1 MVANIFAKRGQGDVL
16 LVRSRVKPWPREVCS
31 ISTHPG
37 YYLSTL
43 DDGREWGCPSAD
55 KALKTQ
61 MTKLEE
67 FNMMRGTRHNG
78 RSGSHGVYNPKHND
92 REFDHDKAV
101 DINSEM
107 TPNNIYWNCFQGF
120 TFHKD
125 RGADWMPFKD
135 VELLYYKNE
144 FSDWLDAQNE
154 RHIKGGHRD
163 RVKSMEKIIENKRW
177 CPEETIYQI
186 GNIGGTID
194 YNDLAIIVA
203 ETMQKI
209 DERFGDYLCT
219 LDWGLHVDEATPH
232 IHERHVFFAP
242 DEYGFKMPQ
251 QEEACRKM
259 GLELPCSEKER
270 GRFNNRKMT
279 FDSICRDIFL
289 ETCKAHGLEMEVEP
303 IYGGKKY
310 QEKTEF
316 INSQINMKNQNLSI
330 ENGKLLFENSSL
342 IDQKMTLT
350 NEIDALDD
358 EKIRKEIELADVDTF
373 ISDAT
378 EIAYDKACEIMIDEI
393 AESMRKE
400 SAKEISKMKT
410 EITESTDL
418 KIKLIGGFALEQLT
432 KLQKKIS
439 EIKIRVVSS
448 IKRSFSVSAKKEQLL
463 RKIED
468 AARPSLMEILNKKK
482 EAIAHENK
490 ERFMDAPSRKKNYEH
505 SL

>member
-1 MVANIFAKRGQGDVL
+1 
-16 LVRSRVKPWPREVCS
+16 
-31 ISTHPG
+31 
-37 YYLSTL
+37 
-43 DDGREWGCPSAD
+43 
-55 KALKTQ
+55 
-61 MTKLEE
+61 
-67 FNMMRGTRHNG
+67 MMRGTRHNG

-135 VELLYYKNE
+135 VELLYYKKE

-163 RVKSMEKIIENKRW
+163 RVKTMEKIIENKRW

-186 GNIGGTID
+186 GNINGTID
-194 YNDLAIIVA
+194 YNDLAMIVA

-209 DERFGDYLCT
+209 DERFGEYVCT

-242 DEYGFKMPQ
+242 DEYGFRMPQ

-259 GLELPCSEKER
+259 GLKLPCSEKER

-316 INSQINMKNQNLSI
+316 INGQINMKNQKLTI
-330 ENGKLLFENSSL
+330 ENGELLFENSSL
-342 IDQKMTLT
+342 IDRRMNLT
-350 NEIDALDD
+350 NEIGVLDE
-358 EKIRKEIELADVDTF
+358 EKTRKEIELADVETF
-373 ISDAT
+373 ISDVT
-378 EIAYDKACEIMIDEI
+378 EIAYDKACEIIIDEI
-393 AESMRKE
+393 AEDMRKE

-410 EITESTDL
+410 EIIESTDL
-418 KIKLIGGFALEQLT
+418 KTKLVGGLVLDQLT
-432 KLQKKIS
+432 ALLKRLFEAKN
-439 EIKIRVVSS
+439 RVVSS
-448 IKRSFSVSAKKEQLL
+448 IKRSFSSTAKKEQLL
-463 RKIED
+463 RKIADE
-468 AARPSLMEILNKKK
+468 ARPSLLEVLNKRK
-482 EAIAHENK
+482 EAIALGDK
-490 ERFMDAPSRKKNYEH
+490 ERALEVPSRKKKYEH